1 MSGSILSKLKEGNA
15 PLTIRQSAARGVLPV
30 GQEELLGIL
39 IYLQNDPE
47 EEIREAARQ
56 TLANEYSDN
65 LLLTIA
71 ESVTAPVEVLEYF
84 GRPPLRSPELLEALI
99 QNKST
104 PDSTIASLAGQ
115 VDSKL
120 IEVILINLMRLLRSP
135 FILEALEANPGQ
147 TPDITRRLRE
157 IREEFFEKRNNFVPI
172 HRTRAEEKA
181 LASQEG
187 EEALDEESTSMVVY
201 SEELR
206 EGEDATSATLES
218 LKDDGFD
225 SFDEMGEDERLS
237 TIQKIARMTVS
248 ERVQTALKGNREER
262 IILIRDANRIVAS
275 AVLDSPKLTDS
286 EVEAIALMK
295 NVSEEVL
302 RVVGTKRDFAKNYT
316 VIHNLVKNARTPI
329 GTTLGLINRILT
341 SDLRALA
348 RNKNIPEVL
357 RKTAQRQCKFVPR
370 PETQDRLRRLS
381 PQPSQSVRD
390 TLHKSCGSTDQLAR
404 CRSASRPRG

>member
-1 MSGSILSKLKEGNA
+1 MSLTILSKLREGNA
-15 PLTIRQSAARGVLPV
+15 PMAVRQSAARGVLPV
-30 GQEELLGIL
+30 GQEELLAIL
-39 IYLQNDPE
+39 VYLQNDPE
-47 EEIREAARQ
+47 EEIRETARQ

-65 LLLTIA
+65 LLQSIA
-71 ESVTAPVEVLEYF
+71 ESASAPIEVLEYF

-99 QNKST
+99 QNKAA

-115 VDSKL
+115 VDAKL
-120 IEVILINLMRLLRSP
+120 MEVILINLMRLLRSP
-135 FILEALEANPGQ
+135 FILEALEGNINQ

-157 IREEFFEKRNNFVPI
+157 IREEFFEKRNNFIPI

-181 LASQEG
+181 LAAQEQHA
-187 EEALDEESTSMVVY
+187 ETVDEETTAMTVY
-201 SEELR
+201 SEGLR

-218 LKDDGFD
+218 LKDDGFET
-225 SFDEMGEDERLS
+225 FEEMAEDERLS
-237 TIQKIARMTVS
+237 TIQRIARMTVS

-302 RVVGTKRDFAKNYT
+302 RLVGTKREFAKNYT

-329 GTTLGLINRILT
+329 ATTLGLINRILT
-341 SDLRALA
+341 NDLRALS
-348 RNKNIPEVL
+348 RNKNVPEVL
-357 RKTAQRQCKFVPR
+357 RKTAQRQVQIR
-370 PETQDRLRRLS
+370 TA
-381 PQPSQSVRD
+381 PQE
-390 TLHKSCGSTDQLAR
+390 AR
-404 CRSASRPRG
+404 

>member
-1 MSGSILSKLKEGNA
+1 MTASILSKLKEGNA
-15 PLTIRQSAARGVLPV
+15 PLTVRQSAARGVLPV

-39 IYLQNDPE
+39 VYLQNDPE

-84 GRPPLRSPELLEALI
+84 GKPPLRSPELLEALI

-104 PDSTIASLAGQ
+104 PDSTIASLAGK

-120 IEVILINLMRLLRSP
+120 MEVVLINLMRLLRSP

-157 IREEFFEKRNNFVPI
+157 IREEFFEKRNNFIPI
-172 HRTRAEEKA
+172 HRTRAEERA
-181 LASQEG
+181 LAGQET
-187 EEALDEESTSMVVY
+187 EEVLDEETTAMGDY
-201 SEELR
+201 SEELA

-218 LKDDGFD
+218 LKDDGFE

-237 TIQKIARMTVS
+237 TIQRIARMTVS

-262 IILIRDANRIVAS
+262 VILIRDANRLVAS
-275 AVLDSPKLTDS
+275 AVLDSPKLTES

-329 GTTLGLINRILT
+329 GTTLGLVNRILT

-357 RKTAQRQCKFVPR
+357 RKTAQRQVQIR
-370 PETQDRLRRLS
+370 TA
-381 PQPSQSVRD
+381 PSD
-390 TLHKSCGSTDQLAR
+390 AR
-404 CRSASRPRG
+404 

>member
-1 MSGSILSKLKEGNA
+1 MSLSVLSKLKEGNA
-15 PLTIRQSAARGVLPV
+15 PLNVRQSAARGVLPV

-39 IYLQNDPE
+39 VYLQNDPE
-47 EEIREAARQ
+47 EEIRETARQ
-56 TLANEYSDN
+56 TLIDEYSDN

-84 GRPPLRSPELLEALI
+84 GQPPLRSPELLEALI
-99 QNKST
+99 QNRST

-120 IEVILINLMRLLRSP
+120 MEVILINLMRLLRSP
-135 FILEALEANPGQ
+135 FILEALETNPGQ

-157 IREEFFEKRNNFVPI
+157 IREEFFEKRNNFIPI

-181 LASQEG
+181 LAAQET
-187 EEALDEESTSMVVY
+187 EEALDETTAMTIY

-206 EGEDATSATLES
+206 AGEDATSATLES
-218 LKDDGFD
+218 LKDDGFE

-237 TIQKIARMTVS
+237 TIQRIARMTVS

-341 SDLRALA
+341 SDLRALS

-357 RKTAQRQCKFVPR
+357 RKTAQRQVQIRTAPR
-370 PETQDRLRRLS
+370 D
-381 PQPSQSVRD
+381 
-390 TLHKSCGSTDQLAR
+390 AR
-404 CRSASRPRG
+404 

>member
-1 MSGSILSKLKEGNA
+1 MDTEAL
-15 PLTIRQSAARGVLPV
+15 PVRPSADELLDALGHAVIATDARGTVLFWNGAAEQLYGWPAAEAV
-30 GQEELLGIL
+30 GRDITEVTVPAVSQ
-39 IYLQNDPE
+39 PE
-47 EEIREAARQ
+47 KVRDISR
-56 TLANEYSDN
+56 
-65 LLLTIA
+65 
-71 ESVTAPVEVLEYF
+71 V
-84 GRPPLRSPELLEALI
+84 
-99 QNKST
+99 
-104 PDSTIASLAGQ
+104 
-115 VDSKL
+115 
-120 IEVILINLMRLLRSP
+120 
-135 FILEALEANPGQ
+135 LEANPGQ

-157 IREEFFEKRNNFVPI
+157 IREEFFEKRNNFIPI

-181 LASQEG
+181 LAGLET
-187 EEALDEESTSMVVY
+187 EEVLDEETTAMTVY

-206 EGEDATSATLES
+206 EGEDATSATLAS

-237 TIQKIARMTVS
+237 TIQRIARMTVS

-262 IILIRDANRIVAS
+262 VILIRDANRLVAS

-357 RKTAQRQCKFVPR
+357 RKNAQRQVQIRTAPR
-370 PETQDRLRRLS
+370 D
-381 PQPSQSVRD
+381 
-390 TLHKSCGSTDQLAR
+390 AR
-404 CRSASRPRG
+404 

>member
-1 MSGSILSKLKEGNA
+1 MSHSILSKLKEGTA

-39 IYLQNDPE
+39 VYLQNDPE
-47 EEIREAARQ
+47 EEIRETARQ
-56 TLANEYSDN
+56 TLADEYSDN

-71 ESVTAPVEVLEYF
+71 ESVTAPVEVLEFF
-84 GRPPLRSPELLEALI
+84 GQLPLRSPELLEALI

-104 PDSTIASLAGQ
+104 PDSTIASLAGH

-135 FILEALEANPGQ
+135 FILEALEANPTQ

-157 IREEFFEKRNNFVPI
+157 IREEFFEKRNNFIPI

-181 LASQEG
+181 LT
-187 EEALDEESTSMVVY
+187 EEALDEETTAMTVY

-218 LKDDGFD
+218 LKDDGFE

-237 TIQKIARMTVS
+237 TIQRIARMTVS

-262 IILIRDANRIVAS
+262 IILIRDANRMVAS
-275 AVLDSPKLTDS
+275 AVLDSPKLTES
-286 EVEAIALMK
+286 EVESIALMK

-329 GTTLGLINRILT
+329 GTTLGLVNRILT

-348 RNKNIPEVL
+348 RNKNVPEVL
-357 RKTAQRQCKFVPR
+357 RKTAQRQVQIRTAPR
-370 PETQDRLRRLS
+370 D
-381 PQPSQSVRD
+381 
-390 TLHKSCGSTDQLAR
+390 AR
-404 CRSASRPRG
+404 

>member
-1 MSGSILSKLKEGNA
+1 VSGSILSKLKEGNA
-15 PLTIRQSAARGVLPV
+15 PLTVRQSAARGVLPV

-39 IYLQNDPE
+39 VYLQNDPE

-84 GRPPLRSPELLEALI
+84 GRPPLRSPELLEVLI
-99 QNKST
+99 QNKAT
-104 PDSTIASLAGQ
+104 PDSTIASLARQ
-115 VDSKL
+115 ADSKL
-120 IEVILINLMRLLRSP
+120 MEVILINLMRLLRSP
-135 FILEALEANPGQ
+135 FILEALEANPGK

-157 IREEFFEKRNNFVPI
+157 IREEFFEKRNNFIPI

-181 LASQEG
+181 LAA
-187 EEALDEESTSMVVY
+187 EETEEVLDEETTAMTVY

-218 LKDDGFD
+218 LKDDGFE

-237 TIQKIARMTVS
+237 TIQRIARMTVS

-262 IILIRDANRIVAS
+262 VILIRDANRLVAS

-329 GTTLGLINRILT
+329 GTSLGLINRILT
-341 SDLRALA
+341 SDLRALS

-357 RKTAQRQCKFVPR
+357 RKTAQRQVQIRTAPR
-370 PETQDRLRRLS
+370 E
-381 PQPSQSVRD
+381 
-390 TLHKSCGSTDQLAR
+390 AR
-404 CRSASRPRG
+404 

>member
-1 MSGSILSKLKEGNA
+1 MSLSILSKLREGNA
-15 PLTIRQSAARGVLPV
+15 PLTVRQSAARGVLPV

-39 IYLQNDPE
+39 VYLQNDPE

-71 ESVTAPVEVLEYF
+71 ESNTAPVEVLEYF
-84 GRPPLRSPELLEALI
+84 GRPPLRSSELLEALI

-115 VDSKL
+115 VDSRL
-120 IEVILINLMRLLRSP
+120 IDVILINLMRLLRSP

-157 IREEFFEKRNNFVPI
+157 IREEFFEKRNNFIPI

-181 LASQEG
+181 MAK
-187 EEALDEESTSMVVY
+187 EESEETVAEETTAMTVY

-206 EGEDATSATLES
+206 AGEDATSATLES
-218 LKDDGFD
+218 LKDDGFE
-225 SFDEMGEDERLS
+225 SFGEMGEDERLS
-237 TIQKIARMTVS
+237 TIQRVSRMTIS

-295 NVSEEVL
+295 NVSQEVL
-302 RVVGTKRDFAKNYT
+302 RVVGTKREFAKNYI

-329 GTTLGLINRILT
+329 ATTLGLISRILT
-341 SDLRALA
+341 NDLRALS
-348 RNKNIPEVL
+348 RNKNVPEVL
-357 RKTAQRQCKFVPR
+357 RKTAQRQVQIRTAPK
-370 PETQDRLRRLS
+370 D
-381 PQPSQSVRD
+381 
-390 TLHKSCGSTDQLAR
+390 AR
-404 CRSASRPRG
+404 

>member
-15 PLTIRQSAARGVLPV
+15 PLTVRQSAARGVLPV
-30 GQEELLGIL
+30 GPEELLGIL
-39 IYLQNDPE
+39 VYLQNDPE

-56 TLANEYSDN
+56 TLTNEYSDN

-84 GRPPLRSPELLEALI
+84 GRPPLRSPELLEVLI

-104 PDSTIASLAGQ
+104 PDSTIASLARQ

-135 FILEALEANPGQ
+135 FILEALEANPGK

-157 IREEFFEKRNNFVPI
+157 IREEFFEKRNNFIPI

-181 LASQEG
+181 LAA
-187 EEALDEESTSMVVY
+187 EETEEVLDEETTAMTVY
-201 SEELR
+201 SEELG

-218 LKDDGFD
+218 LKDDGFE

-237 TIQKIARMTVS
+237 TIQRIARMTVS

-262 IILIRDANRIVAS
+262 VILIRDANRLVAS

-302 RVVGTKRDFAKNYT
+302 RVVGTKRDFAKNYA

-329 GTTLGLINRILT
+329 GTSLGLINRILT
-341 SDLRALA
+341 SDLRALS

-357 RKTAQRQCKFVPR
+357 RKSAQRQVQIRTAPR
-370 PETQDRLRRLS
+370 E
-381 PQPSQSVRD
+381 
-390 TLHKSCGSTDQLAR
+390 AR
-404 CRSASRPRG
+404 

>member
-1 MSGSILSKLKEGNA
+1 MSASILSKLKEGNA
-15 PLTIRQSAARGVLPV
+15 PLTVRQSAARGVLPV

-39 IYLQNDPE
+39 VYLENDPE
-47 EEIREAARQ
+47 QEIREAARQ

-135 FILEALEANPGQ
+135 FILEALESNPGQ

-157 IREEFFEKRNNFVPI
+157 IREEFFEKRNNFIPI

-181 LASQEG
+181 LAG
-187 EEALDEESTSMVVY
+187 EETEEILDEETTGMTVY
-201 SEELR
+201 SDELR
-206 EGEDATSATLES
+206 EGEDATSATLAS

-237 TIQKIARMTVS
+237 TIQRIARMTVS

-262 IILIRDANRIVAS
+262 VILIRDANRLVAS

-302 RVVGTKRDFAKNYT
+302 RVVGTKRDFAKNYA

-357 RKTAQRQCKFVPR
+357 RKTAQRQVQIRTAPR
-370 PETQDRLRRLS
+370 D
-381 PQPSQSVRD
+381 
-390 TLHKSCGSTDQLAR
+390 AR
-404 CRSASRPRG
+404 

>member
-1 MSGSILSKLKEGNA
+1 MSLTILSKLKEGNA

-39 IYLQNDPE
+39 VYLQNDPE

-56 TLANEYSDN
+56 TLANDYSEN

-71 ESVTAPVEVLEYF
+71 ESDTAPVEVLEYF

-115 VDSKL
+115 VDSRL
-120 IEVILINLMRLLRSP
+120 IEMILINLMRLLRSP

-147 TPDITRRLRE
+147 TPDITHRLRE
-157 IREEFFEKRNNFVPI
+157 IREEFFEKRNNFIPI

-181 LASQEG
+181 LASQAA
-187 EEALDEESTSMVVY
+187 EEVLDKETTAMTVY

-206 EGEDATSATLES
+206 EGEDATLATQES
-218 LKDDGFD
+218 LKDDGFE

-237 TIQKIARMTVS
+237 TIQRIARMTIS

-295 NVSEEVL
+295 NVSQEVL
-302 RVVGTKRDFAKNYT
+302 RVVGTKREFAKNYT

-329 GTTLGLINRILT
+329 AATLGLINRILT
-341 SDLRALA
+341 NDLRALS
-348 RNKNIPEVL
+348 RNKNVPEVL
-357 RKTAQRQCKFVPR
+357 RKTAHRQVQICTAPK
-370 PETQDRLRRLS
+370 D
-381 PQPSQSVRD
+381 
-390 TLHKSCGSTDQLAR
+390 AR
-404 CRSASRPRG
+404 

>member
-1 MSGSILSKLKEGNA
+1 MSLTILSRLKEGNA

-39 IYLQNDPE
+39 VYLQNDPE

-56 TLANEYSDN
+56 TLANEYSDS
-65 LLLTIA
+65 LLLSIA
-71 ESVTAPVEVLEYF
+71 ESLTAPVEVLEYF
-84 GRPPLRSPELLEALI
+84 GRPPLRSTELLEALI

-104 PDSTIASLAGQ
+104 PDSTIASLAAQ
-115 VDSKL
+115 VDFKL
-120 IEVILINLMRLLRSP
+120 TEVILINLMRLLRSP

-157 IREEFFEKRNNFVPI
+157 IREEFFEKRNNFIPI

-181 LASQEG
+181 MASQAA
-187 EEALDEESTSMVVY
+187 EEVLDEETTAMTVY

-218 LKDDGFD
+218 LKDDGFE

-237 TIQKIARMTVS
+237 TIQRVSRMTVS

-295 NVSEEVL
+295 NVSQEVL
-302 RVVGTKRDFAKNYT
+302 RVVGTKREFAKNYI

-329 GTTLGLINRILT
+329 ATTLGLISRILT
-341 SDLRALA
+341 NDLRALS
-348 RNKNIPEVL
+348 RNKNVPEVL
-357 RKTAQRQCKFVPR
+357 RKTAQRQVQIRTAPK
-370 PETQDRLRRLS
+370 DA
-381 PQPSQSVRD
+381 
-390 TLHKSCGSTDQLAR
+390 K
-404 CRSASRPRG
+404 

>member
-1 MSGSILSKLKEGNA
+1 MSASILSKLKEGNA
-15 PLTIRQSAARGVLPV
+15 PLTVRQSAARGVLPV

-39 IYLQNDPE
+39 VYLQNDPE

-120 IEVILINLMRLLRSP
+120 MEVILINLMRLLRSP
-135 FILEALEANPGQ
+135 FILQALEANPGQ

-157 IREEFFEKRNNFVPI
+157 IREEFFEKRNNFIPI

-181 LASQEG
+181 LTG
-187 EEALDEESTSMVVY
+187 EEAEEVLDEETTAMTVY

-218 LKDDGFD
+218 LRDDGFE

-237 TIQKIARMTVS
+237 TIQRIARMTVS

-262 IILIRDANRIVAS
+262 VILIRDANRLVAS

-357 RKTAQRQCKFVPR
+357 RKTAQRQVQIRTAPR
-370 PETQDRLRRLS
+370 D
-381 PQPSQSVRD
+381 
-390 TLHKSCGSTDQLAR
+390 AR
-404 CRSASRPRG
+404 